1 MKPIGY
7 LLIIAVIVATV
18 KCTESYETTEGGTAG
33 SMARFAIKDNFLYT
47 VDYDY
52 LHVFDITTPAN
63 NVRLHSQH
71 VGFGIETIFPTD
83 SHLFL
88 GARTGMYIYG
98 LKNAARPNKIS
109 FTPHFESYDPVVV
122 QGNIAYV
129 TLRQDNQGGWGN
141 MLQIYDISKLTAPE
155 LLVMFPMWGP
165 RGLGVDGDKLFIC
178 DDKLKVYRLI
188 TPSAIELI
196 QSFDIQAIDVI
207 PMDEILYVI
216 AEDGLY
222 QYSYAG
228 DTLTFIS
235 KITIS
240 P

>member
-7 LLIIAVIVATV
+7 LLITAAIVATV
-18 KCTESYETTEGGTAG
+18 ACTEDYETTEGGTAG
-33 SMARFAIKDNFLYT
+33 SMTRFTIKDNFLYA
-47 VDYDY
+47 VDYDN
-52 LHVFDITTPAN
+52 LHVFDITDPVN
-63 NVRLHSQH
+63 NQRLHVQH

-98 LKNAARPNKIS
+98 LKDPAQPNRIS

-129 TLRQDNQGGWGN
+129 TLRQEHRGGWGN
-141 MLQIYDISKLTAPE
+141 MLQIYDISKLTRPE
-155 LLVMFPMWGP
+155 LLKEYPMWGP

-178 DDKLKVYRLI
+178 DDKLEVYRLI
-188 TPSAIELI
+188 TPSQIELI
-196 QSFDIQAIDVI
+196 QSFDIPAIDVI
-207 PMDEILYVI
+207 PRGEILYVI

-222 QYSYAG
+222 QYSFAG
-228 DTLTFIS
+228 DTITFIS